1 VPAAAG
7 GPVGAAD
14 QDNRASTAGYY
25 STSTAFLEALAEA
38 GVSYIF
44 ANLGSDHPGLIE
56 AYAQARA
63 EGREDAFPRLI
74 ICPHETV
81 ALSAAHA
88 YASVTR
94 QPQAVI
100 VHVGDGTQNLG
111 GEVNNAMRGHIP
123 VLIFAGASPYTQ
135 EGELPG
141 GRTEFIHWI
150 QDARDQR
157 GILRGF
163 VKYDN
168 EIRTGRNVKQLV
180 HRALQIARS
189 DPAGPVYLV
198 GAREVMEE
206 PLEPYT
212 VDPAQFRPVEPAALT
227 AGVTREIATALARAR
242 HPLIVT
248 SYLGRDPD
256 AVPVLVDLA
265 EQLAI
270 GVLESAAFCVNF
282 PGDHPLHCGYQFT
295 TTGQN
300 PALAQAD
307 VILVVD
313 SHVPWIPATNRPAPD
328 AAIYVID
335 IDPLRPTMPLWQVA
349 ARRFAAADSKVALE
363 QIARLVRAEN
373 LAEAQVVERRRAE
386 IAAAN
391 QARITALDALEQPE
405 AGVIT
410 PRYLTACVRDLL
422 AGTDSLVLTE
432 TITNYQIVAEH
443 LRPSIPGSYLGSGG
457 GSLGWTGGG
466 AVGAKLASSAER
478 AVVSLVGDGSYL
490 FGVPASAQWVAR
502 RYNAPSLTVIY
513 DNRGWAAP
521 KFSTLRVHGHGAA
534 AAADDFHVSFEP
546 EADLPAIAAA
556 AGGAYAVTAA
566 DPDEL
571 PQVLKDALAV
581 VRGGRSAVVSV
592 HLAPV

>member
-1 VPAAAG
+1 
-7 GPVGAAD
+7 
-14 QDNRASTAGYY
+14 
-25 STSTAFLEALAEA
+25 
-38 GVSYIF
+38 
-44 ANLGSDHPGLIE
+44 
-56 AYAQARA
+56 
-63 EGREDAFPRLI
+63 
-74 ICPHETV
+74 
-81 ALSAAHA
+81 
-88 YASVTR
+88 
-94 QPQAVI
+94 
-100 VHVGDGTQNLG
+100 
-111 GEVNNAMRGHIP
+111 M
-123 VLIFAGASPYTQ
+123 LIFAGASPYTL

-141 GRTEFIHWI
+141 SRNEFIHWI

-198 GAREVMEE
+198 GPREVMEE

-212 VDPAQFRPVEPAALT
+212 VDPAQFRPIEPAALT
-227 AGVTREIATALARAR
+227 AAVTREIATALARAR

-248 SYLGRDPD
+248 SYLGRNPD
-256 AVPVLVDLA
+256 AVPVLVELA
-265 EQLAI
+265 ELLAI

-282 PGDHPLHCGYQFT
+282 PGDHPLHRGYQFT
-295 TTGQN
+295 TTEQN

-335 IDPLRPTMPLWQVA
+335 VDPLKPTIPMWQIA

-363 QIARLVRAEN
+363 QIARLVRDEN
-373 LAEAQVVERRRAE
+373 LAEAQVVETRRAE
-386 IAAAN
+386 IAAAT
-391 QARITALDALEQPE
+391 QARRAALDALEQPE

-422 AGTDSLVLTE
+422 AGTDSIVLTE

-443 LRPSIPGSYLGSGG
+443 LRRATPGSYLGSGG

-478 AVVSLVGDGSYL
+478 IVVSLVGDGSYL
-490 FGVPASAQWVAR
+490 FGVPSSAHWVAR
-502 RYNAPSLTVIY
+502 RYHAPSLTVIY

-556 AGGAYAVTAA
+556 AGGAYAATVD

-581 VRGGRSAVVSV
+581 VRGGRSAVISV
-592 HLAPV
+592 HLPPV

>member
-7 GPVGAAD
+7 GQAGRAAAGG
-14 QDNRASTAGYY
+14 QAGTAGYY

-38 GVSYIF
+38 GVSYVF

-56 AYAQARA
+56 AYAQAKA
-63 EGREDAFPRLI
+63 QGLQDAYPQLV
-74 ICPHETV
+74 ICPHEIV

-94 QPQAVI
+94 QPQAVV
-100 VHVGDGTQNLG
+100 VHVDGGTQNLG
-111 GEVNNAMRGHIP
+111 GEVSNAMRGHIP
-123 VLIFAGASPYTQ
+123 VLIFAGASPYTLD
-135 EGELPG
+135 GELPG
-141 GRTEFIHWI
+141 SRNEFIHWI
-150 QDARDQR
+150 QDVSDQR

-189 DPAGPVYLV
+189 EPAGPVYLV
-198 GAREVMEE
+198 GPREVMEE
-206 PLEPYT
+206 PLQPYT

-227 AGVTREIATALARAR
+227 AEVTREIATALAGAQ

-248 SYLGRDPD
+248 SYLGRNPE
-256 AVPVLVDLA
+256 AVPVLVELA
-265 EQLAI
+265 ELLAI

-295 TTGQN
+295 TTEQN
-300 PALAQAD
+300 PVLAQAD
-307 VILVVD
+307 VIVVAD
-313 SHVPWIPATNRPAPD
+313 SHVPWIPATNRPGPD
-328 AAIYVID
+328 ATIYVID
-335 IDPLRPTMPLWQVA
+335 VDPLRPTMPMWQIP

-363 QIARLVRAEN
+363 QITRLVRDEI
-373 LAEAQVVERRRAE
+373 LFEEGEVEVRRVQLT
-386 IAAAN
+386 AAN
-391 QARITALDALEQPE
+391 RARRTALDALEQPE

-410 PRYLTACVRDLL
+410 PRYLTASVRDLL
-422 AGTDSLVLTE
+422 DGTDSIVLTE
-432 TITNYQIVAEH
+432 AITNYQIVAEH
-443 LRPSIPGSYLGSGG
+443 LRRTAPGSYLGSGG
-457 GSLGWTGGG
+457 GSLGWAGGG
-466 AVGAKLASSAER
+466 AVGAKLASPAER
-478 AVVSLVGDGSYL
+478 IVVSLVGDGSYL
-490 FGVPASAQWVAR
+490 FGVPSSAQWVAR

-521 KFSTLRVHGHGAA
+521 KFSTLRVHGQGAA
-534 AAADDFHVSFEP
+534 AAADDFPVSFEP

-556 AGGAYAVTAA
+556 AGGAYAATVT

-592 HLAPV
+592 HLPPV

>member
-1 VPAAAG
+1 MSG
-7 GPVGAAD
+7 D
-14 QDNRASTAGYY
+14 
-25 STSTAFLEALAEA
+25 
-38 GVSYIF
+38 
-44 ANLGSDHPGLIE
+44 
-56 AYAQARA
+56 AY
-63 EGREDAFPRLI
+63 PRLI
-74 ICPHETV
+74 VCPHEMV

-88 YASVTR
+88 YASVSR
-94 QPQAVI
+94 QPQAVV
-100 VHVGDGTQNLG
+100 VHVDGGTQNLG
-111 GEVNNAMRGHIP
+111 GEVSNAMRGHIP
-123 VLIFAGASPYTQ
+123 VLIFAGASPYTL

-141 GRTEFIHWI
+141 SRNEFIHWI

-198 GAREVMEE
+198 GPREVMEE
-206 PLEPYT
+206 PLEPYA

-227 AGVTREIATALARAR
+227 AGVTAEIATALASAN

-248 SYLGRDPD
+248 SYLGRNPD
-256 AVPVLVDLA
+256 AVPVLVELA
-265 EQLAI
+265 ELLAI
-270 GVLESAAFCVNF
+270 PVLESAAFHVNF

-295 TTGQN
+295 TTEQN
-300 PALAQAD
+300 PVLAQAD

-313 SHVPWIPATNRPAPD
+313 SHVPWIPATNRPAPG
-328 AAIYVID
+328 AAIYAID
-335 IDPLRPTMPLWQVA
+335 VDPLKPTMPMWQIS

-363 QIARLVRAEN
+363 QIARLVRDEILLDAG
-373 LAEAQVVERRRAE
+373 AVEFRRVEITAANRARRA
-386 IAAAN
+386 
-391 QARITALDALEQPE
+391 ALDALERPE

-410 PRYLTACVRDLL
+410 PRYLTACVRELL

-432 TITNYQIVAEH
+432 AITNYQVVAEH
-443 LRPSIPGSYLGSGG
+443 LRPATPGSYLGSGG
-457 GSLGWTGGG
+457 GSLGWAGGG
-466 AVGAKLASSAER
+466 AVGAKLASPAER
-478 AVVSLVGDGSYL
+478 TVVSLVGDGSYL
-490 FGVPASAQWVAR
+490 FGVPSSAQWVAR
-502 RYNAPSLTVIY
+502 RYDAPSLTVIY

-521 KFSTLRVHGHGAA
+521 RFSTLRVHPSGAA
-534 AAADDFHVSFEP
+534 AAANDFHASFDP
-546 EADLPAIAAA
+546 EADLPGIAAA
-556 AGGAYAVTAA
+556 AGGAYAVTVA

-592 HLAPV
+592 HLPPV